1 MRRRGKLMRAL
12 LYSFLLPL
20 ALLTP
25 ACSPRAADNATAPAP
40 TQPAVHPVSG
50 LAVVPL
56 TITTLNGPHA
66 FRVELART
74 PAEQAKGLMF
84 RTEMGPDEGMLFPY
98 AQPQVLSF
106 WMKNT
111 VLSLDLVFID
121 QQHRIINIAENAVPY
136 SEQSILS
143 AAPGIAVLELNGGRA
158 RELGIVAGNKVDW

>member
-1 MRRRGKLMRAL
+1 MRAL
-12 LYSFLLPL
+12 LYSLLLPL
-20 ALLTP
+20 SLMVP
-25 ACSPRAADNATAPAP
+25 ACSPQAAENAPAP
-40 TQPAVHPVSG
+40 TAAGAATQASLHPVSG
-50 LAVVPL
+50 LEVVPL
-56 TITTLNGPHA
+56 TVTTPTGPHT

-74 PAEQAKGLMF
+74 PQEQAKGLMF

-98 AQPQVLSF
+98 ATPQVLSF

-121 QQHRIINIAENAVPY
+121 EQHRIINVAENAVPY

-143 AAPGIAVLELNGGRA
+143 DAPGVAVLELNGGRA

>member
-1 MRRRGKLMRAL
+1 MRAL
-12 LYSFLLPL
+12 LYALLLPL
-20 ALLTP
+20 AVLTP
-25 ACSPRAADNATAPAP
+25 ACSPQAAQNTPTPAATAAPAS
-40 TQPAVHPVSG
+40 VHPVSG

-56 TITTLNGPHA
+56 TVTTLKGPHT

-74 PAEQAKGLMF
+74 PQEQARGLMF

-98 AQPQVLSF
+98 ATPQMLSF

-121 QQHRIINIAENAVPY
+121 QQHRIINVAENAVPY
-136 SEQSILS
+136 SEQSIVS
-143 AAPGIAVLELNGGRA
+143 AAPGIAVLELNGGRT

>member
-1 MRRRGKLMRAL
+1 MRAL
-12 LYSFLLPL
+12 LHSILLPL

-25 ACSPRAADNATAPAP
+25 ACSPQAAENAPAATTSGAP
-40 TQPAVHPVSG
+40 TQASVHPVSG
-50 LAVVPL
+50 LQVIPL
-56 TITTLNGPHA
+56 TITTLKGPHA
-66 FRVELART
+66 FRVEVART

-98 AQPQVLSF
+98 ATPQVLSF

-121 QQHRIINIAENAVPY
+121 EQHRIINIAENAVPY

-143 AAPGIAVLELNGGRA
+143 AAPGVAVLELNGGRT
-158 RELGIVAGNKVDW
+158 RQLGIVAGNKVDW